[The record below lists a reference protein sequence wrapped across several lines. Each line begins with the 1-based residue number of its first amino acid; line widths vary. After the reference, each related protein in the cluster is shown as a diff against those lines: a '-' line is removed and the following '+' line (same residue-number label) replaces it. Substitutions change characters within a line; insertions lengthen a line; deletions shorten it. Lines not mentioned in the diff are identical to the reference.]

1 MCGESSAALGKK
13 KKAQAPLTGTSVA
26 RSMPRPSS
34 LAGTTPAANVYCNDV
49 PSSTISS
56 FKQFSPLFF
65 MVALRDQGIDVR
77 THPGRTFLLA
87 CVVVA
92 SVVSGCRRAPVAL
105 PWASSM
111 AVSSDGKLIYATDPD
126 NDLVVVLK
134 ARTEAKVAQIKVGR
148 DPERIVLDAD
158 GHLYVSN
165 RGGRSVSVIH
175 RGDWREAKR
184 IPVGLEPV
192 GLAVSPDKRFLY
204 VVNSTSLEDP
214 EKGTLVAI
222 DLRDLHQKWSLTIGP
237 EPREIRLLS
246 EHRASVLLRKEHTV
260 LEVDLEN
267 PRVLSRRVLL
277 TSR

>member
-1 MCGESSAALGKK
+1 M
-13 KKAQAPLTGTSVA
+13 LT
-26 RSMPRPSS
+26 P
-34 LAGTTPAANVYCNDV
+34 
-49 PSSTISS
+49 
-56 FKQFSPLFF
+56 
-65 MVALRDQGIDVR
+65 RDQGIDVR
-77 THPGRTFLLA
+77 THPGRILLLV
-87 CVVVA
+87 CLVA
-92 SVVSGCRRAPVAL
+92 TGAVSGCKKGPVAL

-126 NDLVVVLK
+126 NDLVVVLS
-134 ARTEAKVAQIKVGR
+134 ARTEAKRAQVKVGR
-148 DPERIVLDAD
+148 DPERIALDRD
-158 GHLYVSN
+158 GNLYVSN

-192 GLAVSPDKRFLY
+192 GLAVSPDKKFLY

-214 EKGTLVAI
+214 ENGTLVAI
-222 DLRDLHQKWSLTIGP
+222 DLRDLQQKWSLSIGP

-246 EHRASVLLRKEHTV
+246 ERRASVLLRKDHAV

-267 PRVLSRRVLL
+267 PRILSRRVLL